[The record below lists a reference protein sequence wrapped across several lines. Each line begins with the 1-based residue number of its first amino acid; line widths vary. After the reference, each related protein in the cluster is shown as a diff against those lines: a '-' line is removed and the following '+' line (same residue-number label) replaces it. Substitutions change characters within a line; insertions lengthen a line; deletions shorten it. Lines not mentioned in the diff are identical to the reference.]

1 MSEKK
6 NTFLLEQEKLR
17 HRNVSQFFNMGAVL
31 ALQKKLKQRED
42 EYIEKMMD
50 GIKTSKKK
58 FYDFQEKIESEKK
71 ESNKFVQ
78 ALKYVSIAGGILFGV
93 NYLVGKLKNRQ
104 AEQQGEV
111 VEQENHQD
119 VDDSFSKIFDGI
131 SGQFDN
137 QFDKLRKKI
146 NTSLTNDSFPKQL
159 FSNFDKF
166 ADILA
171 KRFFSNIVHSNFVYV
186 FGLLKRV
193 PSRYIF
199 VSRGVWEMVSND
211 ESIKFNEEA
220 KLVNNKRFV
229 TLRYKGSDALDQ
241 ALTIS
246 NDIIEKTQ
254 NKKDQA
260 SRNKLEL
267 YKIIKF
273 FSDTNGEDAIKGK
286 LSKRTMVD
294 LTQDYRFIIKHS
306 AISDSNYW
314 LKWGGHFLYKE
325 DDNFIESKE
334 VLDGVNLYKV
344 DSSSSNYQ
352 FLNDIVTRF
361 NEKREVIKGNEYLNG
376 AYNKMLKLIDKYQI
390 KTESVKVQGG
400 LMGGSVEMET
410 NTSRSKN
417 WTLNSFLSVMQMA
430 SILAEWELYQEV
442 QSVEWMRG
450 VMQDYFT
457 KQKVDNLNEQLADN
471 IKKRRQR
478 VDWFDVEYGKGRLT
492 IDQYLQDVSKKYE
505 KELIDENVFVDLRDD
520 IKILIRETQKSLS
533 YGEIGNLVQEFNDKL
548 LKELNGGGQN
558 NVLFVDNRDLK
569 RNLTNV
575 KKPFDWNQQID
586 GKQIDYQWIS
596 DIKPLS
602 SLEIKGANLK
612 QNSFGEQVVFNY
624 NYDKDYEY
632 ESRYDEVEQIP
643 VTYDGS
649 NWVGLREYYNTLYF
663 KNQRFGVVKYPQERY
678 KEYVGYFGEGKPYQV
693 NRDDYFYLNQ
703 YFRVPNTDNDG
714 FYLIR
719 PKNIGWKRKITYE
732 TVDEN
737 DGKVYSEEAWVWLLK
752 GTNDTWRHPTYTQ
765 PIENSKRE
773 SVRNVA
779 SMYKGEYDL
788 EQLENTYNLPAGM
801 NISDYAAI
809 AKNELLQRVRER
821 QEILDDI
828 SSMGRSG
835 KDASG
840 DGVILTV
847 HREL

>member
-6 NTFLLEQEKLR
+6 NAFLSEQEKLR

-93 NYLVGKLKNRQ
+93 NYLVGKLKNRE

-119 VDDSFSKIFDGI
+119 VDDSFSKIFDRI

-137 QFDKLRKKI
+137 QFDKLREKI
-146 NTSLTNDSFPKQL
+146 NTSLTNDSFPDQL

-166 ADILA
+166 ANILA
-171 KRFFSNIVHSNFVYV
+171 KRFFSNIVHSNFMYV

-246 NDIIEKTQ
+246 NDVIEKTQ

-273 FSDTNGEDAIKGK
+273 FSETNGEDAIKGK

-294 LTQDYRFIIKHS
+294 LTQDYSFSTGHS
-306 AISDSNYW
+306 RGFVYETLKQGGAFMRDVDDS
-314 LKWGGHFLYKE
+314 
-325 DDNFIESKE
+325 FIESRE

-352 FLNDIVTRF
+352 FLNDIVSRF
-361 NEKREVIKGNEYLNG
+361 NEKREVIKGNKNLNE
-376 AYNKMLKLIDKYQI
+376 AYKKMLELIDKYQFL
-390 KTESVKVQGG
+390 KTTNFSVTIYAPTFQNR
-400 LMGGSVEMET
+400 EQY
-410 NTSRSKN
+410 NISKN

-457 KQKVDNLNEQLADN
+457 KQNVDSLNEQLSDN

-492 IDQYLQDVSKKYE
+492 IDQYLQEVSKKYE

-520 IKILIRETQKSLS
+520 IKLLIRETQKSLS

-569 RNLTNV
+569 RNLTNI
-575 KKPFDWNQQID
+575 KKPFDWNQQIE
-586 GKQIDYQWIS
+586 GQQIDYQWIG

-663 KNQRFGVVKYPQERY
+663 KNQRFGVVKYPQEQY

-737 DGKVYSEEAWVWLLK
+737 DGKVYSEEAWVWLLN

-765 PIENSKRE
+765 SIDGSKRE

-821 QEILDDI
+821 QEILDGI

-840 DGVILTV
+840 NGVILTV
-847 HREL
+847 HRDL